1 MDEIKEIRSSISKT
15 EEGVWEGLSYISGKK
30 CGKPVLLGITGVG
43 ITKARKG
50 TRFII
55 EKFKPTL
62 IISVGFGGGLSPSL
76 KVGDIVIGE
85 WVLSL
90 KRNEKRN
97 LFNDVQRL
105 EDGFKKGGILT
116 ENRFIYD
123 PKEKKKLF
131 ESSGALAVDME
142 TWGVSE
148 VAFQSGINV
157 LSIRS
162 ISDEYTEKL
171 PDMGS
176 IFNSSGVFDKKKA
189 LTYFVS
195 NPSLILPFLRFRLF
209 SSKKSS
215 HSLNV
220 FLRRIICLF

>member
-1 MDEIKEIRSSISKT
+1 MRSSLSKT
-15 EEGVWEGLSYISGKK
+15 EEGVWEGLRYISGKI

-43 ITKARKG
+43 IKKARKG

-55 EKFKPTL
+55 KKFKPTL
-62 IISVGFGGGLSPSL
+62 IISVGFGGALSPSL

-85 WVLSL
+85 WVLNL
-90 KRNEKRN
+90 KKNEKRN
-97 LFNDVQRL
+97 LFSDVQHL
-105 EDGFKKGGILT
+105 KYGFKKGGILT

-123 PKEKKKLF
+123 PREKKKLF
-131 ESSGALAVDME
+131 ENSGALAVDME

-148 VAFQSGINV
+148 VALQNGVNV
-157 LSIRS
+157 LSVRS
-162 ISDEYTEKL
+162 ISDEYTETL
-171 PDMGS
+171 PDMGF
-176 IFNSSGVFDKKKA
+176 IFNSSGVLDKKKA

-195 NPSLILPFLRFRLF
+195 NPSLILSFLRFRLF

-220 FLRRIICLF
+220 FLRKMICLF